1 MNPDLVTREFT
12 IKKKKIKLM
21 YLESVTSNDTVSD
34 FVINAIVNIK
44 KNGFKNIEENIY
56 NGKVSKSKDF
66 SMIDYYLS
74 NGFTILF
81 IDDYYL

>member
-34 FVINAIVNIK
+34 FVINAIVKIK
-44 KNGFKNIEENIY
+44 RMDLRI
-56 NGKVSKSKDF
+56 
-66 SMIDYYLS
+66 
-74 NGFTILF
+74 
-81 IDDYYL
+81 

>member
-34 FVINAIVNIK
+34 FVINAIVNIICIIIISVRK
-44 KNGFKNIEENIY
+44 K
-56 NGKVSKSKDF
+56 KDLPIKGW
-66 SMIDYYLS
+66 SITLIISLS
-74 NGFTILF
+74 IQLLILLVYF
-81 IDDYYL
+81 IAQFA

>member
-44 KNGFKNIEENIY
+44 KNGFKIT
-56 NGKVSKSKDF
+56 GKSK
-66 SMIDYYLS
+66 
-74 NGFTILF
+74 
-81 IDDYYL
+81 